1 MRHVLVT
8 RASLAIVALLV
19 AASSTFAW
27 LASRSRAT
35 PERPERDSSPPIDG
49 ERVFAG
55 ACASCHAAR
64 ELADR
69 LRAAADVE
77 TAAREMETF
86 LADHGE
92 ATGAEDRAIVAF
104 LRALAADG

>member
-27 LASRSRAT
+27 LASRPGAT
-35 PERPERDSSPPIDG
+35 PERDSSPPIDG